1 MQKSL
6 TEVESEMDAMRDQ
19 LDNLQHKLEKSKRKK
34 K

>member
-6 TEVESEMDAMRDQ
+6 TEVENEMDAMRDQ
-19 LDNLQHKLEKSKRKK
+19 LDNLELKLEKSKRKK